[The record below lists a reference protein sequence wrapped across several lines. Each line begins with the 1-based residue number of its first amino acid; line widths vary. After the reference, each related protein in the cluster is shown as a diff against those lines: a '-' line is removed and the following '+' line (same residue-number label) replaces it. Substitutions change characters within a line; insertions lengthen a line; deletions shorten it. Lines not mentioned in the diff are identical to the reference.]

1 MSAVLTKPITALQR
15 RWRRPA
21 GYAEVLVLAAPLIL
35 STGTMTIQQFA
46 NRVFLSWYS
55 PEALAASL
63 PAGALSFTIICFFI
77 GACSYAN
84 TFVAQYYG
92 SGQSHRIAA
101 SVWQA
106 VYLGVLGSLIILP
119 LGLLARPL
127 FDLAGHDPQVR
138 ELEAGYFRLLIFG
151 GGFAIIPTALSGFFT
166 GRGCTR
172 TVMWVNIGVTLV
184 NVVLDYLLIFGY
196 HGLPR
201 LGIIGAGWAT
211 VISSALGT
219 AVFLVIFVFGADGR
233 RFAVWQ
239 GRRFDRELFLRLL
252 RFGTPS
258 GLHFML
264 DLLAWSIFIMLVGRL
279 GIVALGATNLAFQIN
294 SVVFM
299 PMTGMA
305 VATATLVG
313 QRLGQDD
320 HHLAARTTWSAFQM
334 TFAYMSAIALLYV
347 LIPNVFL
354 VPFGAKADPAQFAA
368 VQETAVIMLRFV
380 ALYSLF
386 DGANLIFSAALK
398 GAGDTLFVMV
408 ISSSLSMSLMV
419 LPTWLICRDGKGSLW
434 AAWIALTSFI
444 CVLAICFIWRFLQG
458 KWRTMRVVECPPPP
472 VLPTYAQPDV
482 PATDAEM
489 P

>member
-1 MSAVLTKPITALQR
+1 MSRLTQSLR
-15 RWRRPA
+15 NRWSRPA
-21 GYAEVLVLAAPLIL
+21 GYGELLTLAGPLIL
-35 STGTMTIQQFA
+35 STGTMTVQQFA

-63 PAGALSFTIICFFI
+63 PAGAASFTILCFFI

-92 SGQSHRIAA
+92 SDQPHRIAA

-106 VYLGVLGSLIILP
+106 VYLALLGSLLILP
-119 LGLLARPL
+119 IGLLARPL
-127 FDLAGHDPQVR
+127 FDLAGHDPAVR
-138 ELEAGYFRLLIFG
+138 VLESGYFRLLIFG
-151 GGFAIIPTALSGFFT
+151 GGFAIIPSALSAFFT

-172 TVMWVNIGVTLV
+172 TVMWINISITLV
-184 NVVLDYLLIFGY
+184 NVLLDYLLIFGF

-219 AVFLVIFVFGADGR
+219 VVFLMIFIFGADGR
-233 RFAVWQ
+233 TYDVWR
-239 GRRFDRELFLRLL
+239 GRSFDRELFLRLL
-252 RFGTPS
+252 RFGAPS

-264 DLLAWSIFIMLVGRL
+264 DLLAWSIFILMVGRL

-299 PMTGMA
+299 PMTGFA
-305 VATATLVG
+305 IATATLVG

-320 HHLAARTTWSAFQM
+320 PRLAARTTWSAFQM
-334 TFAYMSAIALLYV
+334 TFAYMSSIALLYV

-354 VPFGAKADPAQFAA
+354 VPFGAKADPAQFAV

-408 ISSSLSMSLMV
+408 VSSSLSMSLMV
-419 LPTWLICRDGKGSLW
+419 LPTWLICRDGKGSVW
-434 AAWIALTSFI
+434 NAWIALTSFI
-444 CVLAICFIWRFLQG
+444 CVLAFCFVWRFLQG
-458 KWRTMRVVECPPPP
+458 KWRTMRVVECPAPP
-472 VLPTYAQPDV
+472 VLSTYAPPDV